1 MNTKNADNNKNNKRF
16 KEKYLTS
23 HALNNL
29 AISTTVSLTTKTA
42 LAPFERIK
50 LMYQAQGE
58 LIKSGRLKTPW
69 TSYYDLIK
77 RTTQKEGFLSYWK
90 GNGTYLLRYTLN
102 SGIGL
107 MTKDELLR
115 IDPLGKLNNTEN
127 IRSAG
132 KNVFYGGI
140 GGLAGMTIAYPLEYA
155 RTRLAND
162 ITVKGKTKQFRGM
175 GDALVQAWNL
185 HGIRGLY
192 LGFGGFF
199 C

>member
-107 MTKDELLR
+107 MTKDELLQWWSW
-115 IDPLGKLNNTEN
+115 IDVRLGIWTSGLL
-127 IRSAG
+127 
-132 KNVFYGGI
+132 GI
-140 GGLAGMTIAYPLEYA
+140 WASEHLGIWASGHL
-155 RTRLAND
+155 
-162 ITVKGKTKQFRGM
+162 
-175 GDALVQAWNL
+175 
-185 HGIRGLY
+185 GIRASGY
-192 LGFGGFF
+192 LVIWASLHLGHWASWHLVI
-199 C
+199 